1 MRKIKKW
8 IDRIPDGLY
17 LVLTVT
23 IFIIVAAS
31 AVVPAILFWVT
42 GDIRWACANLVVF
55 IIVVA
60 VLMYLAFHDDSIYEK
75 DDVEEQIKKTD

>member
-1 MRKIKKW
+1 MRKIKEW
-8 IDRIPDGLY
+8 IDMIPDSLY

-31 AVVPAILFWVT
+31 AIVPAILFWAT

-55 IIVVA
+55 IVVVA